1 MQSTSNMK
9 NNFSYSWRAYLIYI
23 FLGISLFILVFRI
36 VSLKYIEGDFLTSKG
51 KIMLKTSRSI
61 PAIRGS
67 ILDRNNFPLA
77 VSINQYDLY
86 ALKEF
91 SEEDFKKLRNL
102 LLLNKDFLD
111 IKKLN
116 KKTLIFSNLNF
127 SQYENVKSLK
137 LSSIEIEVIQKR
149 YYPLGEQA
157 ATLVG
162 FAGKDG
168 FGLEGLENI
177 LDSELSG
184 EAGKEIIY
192 RNASGRPQIIKE
204 VVQGLDKKLTI
215 DSRIQFYAYKHLS
228 NYIQANNAKG
238 GSAVVLDN
246 ISGEILAIAS
256 FPSYNPN
263 SPQRK
268 IKRNRALNDAF
279 EPGSIIKPLVVAKG
293 IDMGII
299 SKNQVINTSPGFIN
313 LSGRVISD
321 PKNYKNITVS
331 EVIAKSSQVGASK
344 LALLVGIE
352 GLISGYKEFGLSRPP
367 NIFFPGIAYGV
378 INSRQ
383 NITDHEVAS
392 IGFGY
397 SMTASSLQLAQA
409 YSVFA
414 NDGYLKD
421 FKMFIDNFDYS
432 FEQKVIRGDTAEDIL
447 DSLKLVVSD
456 GTGSL
461 AKLKNF
467 EVAGK
472 TGTSHKASSRGGYD
486 QSKYIAS
493 FVGIAPLKSRRLTI
507 FVSIDEPGLNNYSG
521 GSVAAPLFA
530 AIASDVLSYLDE

>member
-1 MQSTSNMK
+1 MK
-9 NNFSYSWRAYLIYI
+9 NNFGFSWRAYLIYI
-23 FLGISLFILVFRI
+23 FLAISLFILVFRI

-51 KIMLKTSRSI
+51 KSMLKSSRPI

-91 SEEDFKKLRNL
+91 SDEDFKKLKNFL
-102 LLLNKDFLD
+102 FLNKDFSD
-111 IKKLN
+111 IKKLD

-127 SQYENVKSLK
+127 SQYEKVKSLK
-137 LSSIEIEVIQKR
+137 LSGIEVEAFQKR
-149 YYPLGEQA
+149 YYPLGEQV
-157 ATLVG
+157 ATLIG

-184 EAGKEIIY
+184 EAGEEIIY
-192 RNASGRPQIIKE
+192 RNASRRSQITKE
-204 VVQGLDKKLTI
+204 AIQGLDKKLTI

-228 NYIQANNAKG
+228 NYIQANNAVG
-238 GSAVVLDN
+238 GSAIVLDN

-268 IKRNRALNDAF
+268 ITRNRALIDAF
-279 EPGSIIKPLVVAKG
+279 EPGSIIKPLAAAKG
-293 IDMGII
+293 IEMGII
-299 SKNQVINTSPGFIN
+299 SKNKVINTSPGFIN
-313 LSGRVISD
+313 LSGRIISD

-344 LALLVGIE
+344 LALLIGID
-352 GLISGYKEFGLSRPP
+352 GLIAGYKEFGLAKPP

-378 INSRQ
+378 INSRE
-383 NITDHEVAS
+383 NISDHEVAS
-392 IGFGY
+392 VGFGY

-414 NDGYLKD
+414 NEGYLKD
-421 FKMFIDNFDYS
+421 FKIFIDNFDSSY
-432 FEQKVIRGDTAEDIL
+432 EQKVIKSDTAEDIL
-447 DSLKLVVSD
+447 DSLKLVISD

-472 TGTSHKASSRGGYD
+472 TGTSHKISSKGGYD
-486 QSKYIAS
+486 QSKYVAS

-507 FVSIDEPGLNNYSG
+507 FVNIDEPGLNNYSG

-530 AIASDVLSYLDE
+530 AIASDVLNYLDE

>member
-1 MQSTSNMK
+1 MK
-9 NNFSYSWRAYLIYI
+9 NNFGYSWRAYLIYV
-23 FLGISLFILVFRI
+23 FLGISLLILVFRI

-51 KIMLKTSRSI
+51 KSMLKTSRVI

-77 VSINQYDLY
+77 ISINQYDLY

-91 SEEDFKKLRNL
+91 SEEDFKKLRNFL
-102 LLLNKDFLD
+102 SLNKDFSS
-111 IKKLN
+111 IKKIN

-127 SQYENVKSLK
+127 SQYENVKRLK
-137 LSSIEIEVIQKR
+137 LSAIEIEAFQKR

-157 ATLVG
+157 ATLIG

-177 LDSELSG
+177 FDSELSG
-184 EAGKEIIY
+184 VAGEKIIY
-192 RNASGRPQIIKE
+192 RNASRRPQITKE
-204 VVQGLDKKLTI
+204 AVQGLDQKLTI

-238 GSAVVLDN
+238 GSAVILDN

-256 FPSYNPN
+256 YPSYNPN

-268 IKRNRALNDAF
+268 IKRNRALIDAY
-279 EPGSIIKPLVVAKG
+279 EPGSIIKPLAAAKG

-313 LSGRVISD
+313 LSGRIISD
-321 PKNYKNITVS
+321 PKNYNNITVS

-344 LALLVGIE
+344 LALLVGVD
-352 GLISGYKEFGLSRPP
+352 GLISGYKEFGISKPP
-367 NIFFPGIAYGV
+367 SIFFPGIAYGV
-378 INSRQ
+378 INSRE

-414 NDGYLKD
+414 NEGYLKD
-421 FKMFIDNFDYS
+421 FKIIIDNFDS
-432 FEQKVIRGDTAEDIL
+432 HEQRVIRRDTAKDIL
-447 DSLKLVVSD
+447 DSLKLVISD

-472 TGTSHKASSRGGYD
+472 TGTSHKASSKGGYD

-493 FVGIAPLKSRRLTI
+493 FAGIAPLKSRRLTI
-507 FVSIDEPGLNNYSG
+507 FVNIDEPGLNNYSG
-521 GSVAAPLFA
+521 GSIAAPLFA

>member
-1 MQSTSNMK
+1 MK
-9 NNFSYSWRAYLIYI
+9 NNFGHSWRANLIYI
-23 FLGISLFILVFRI
+23 FLAISLFILVFRI

-51 KIMLKTSRSI
+51 KSMLETSRSI

-86 ALKEF
+86 ALKQF
-91 SEEDFKKLRNL
+91 SEEDFNKLKNIL
-102 LLLNKDFLD
+102 FFKKDFLG

-127 SQYENVKSLK
+127 SQYENVKSLN
-137 LSSIEIEVIQKR
+137 LSGIEIESFQKR
-149 YYPLGEQA
+149 YYPLGEQVS
-157 ATLVG
+157 TLIG

-184 EAGKEIIY
+184 VSGQEIIF
-192 RNASGRPQIIKE
+192 RNASRRPRVTQE
-204 VVQGLDKKLTI
+204 VIQGLDIKLTI
-215 DSRIQFYAYKHLS
+215 DSRVQFYAYKHLS
-228 NYIQANNAKG
+228 SFVEANNAKG
-238 GSAVVLDN
+238 GSAIVLDN

-256 FPSYNPN
+256 YPSYNPN
-263 SPQRK
+263 SPKRQ
-268 IKRNRALNDAF
+268 IKRNRALVDAF
-279 EPGSIIKPLVVAKG
+279 EPGSIIKPLALAKG
-293 IDMGII
+293 IDMGVFTN
-299 SKNQVINTSPGFIN
+299 NQVIDTSPGFIN
-313 LSGRVISD
+313 LSGRTVSD
-321 PKNYKNITVS
+321 LKNYHNLTVS
-331 EVIAKSSQVGASK
+331 EIIAKSSQVGASK
-344 LALLVGIE
+344 LALQVGID
-352 GLISGYKEFGLSRPP
+352 GLISGYKGFGLSKPP

-378 INSRQ
+378 INSRE
-383 NITDHEVAS
+383 NISDHEIAS

-414 NDGYLKD
+414 NEGYLKD
-421 FKMFIDNFDYS
+421 FKIFINDVEVYK
-432 FEQKVIRGDTAEDIL
+432 QRVIGEDTAVDVLE
-447 DSLKLVVSD
+447 SLKLVVSD

-461 AKLKNF
+461 ARISNHD
-467 EVAGK
+467 VAGK
-472 TGTSHKASSRGGYD
+472 TGTSHKASSKGGYD

-493 FVGIAPLKSRRLTI
+493 FAGIAPLTSKRLTI

-530 AIASDVLSYLDE
+530 AISSDVLNYLDE